1 MAIYVAEAFLSRA
14 RASELEA
21 LQRMLRKDLLVRHV
35 LSYFTPDEETAFHLL
50 EATSVEAV
58 REALA
63 RAGITADRIGLA
75 ESLPVDP
82 GRLAGPMS
90 TDQG

>member
-1 MAIYVAEAFLSRA
+1 MAIYVAEAYLSRA
-14 RASELEA
+14 HASDLEA
-21 LQRMLRKDLLVRHV
+21 LRRTLRRDVLVRHV
-35 LSYFTPDEETAFHLL
+35 MSYFTPDEETAFHLL

-63 RAGITADRIGLA
+63 RAGIIADRIGPA

-82 GRLAGPMS
+82 GPPAAPTS
-90 TDQG
+90 ADQG